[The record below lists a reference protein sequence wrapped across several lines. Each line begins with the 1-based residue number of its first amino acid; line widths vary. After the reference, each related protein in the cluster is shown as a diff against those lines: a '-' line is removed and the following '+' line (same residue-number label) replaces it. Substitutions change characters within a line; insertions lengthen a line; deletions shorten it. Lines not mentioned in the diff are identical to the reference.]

1 MSGTLPT
8 QIKLLES
15 IRDVPR
21 EAWDALVD
29 AEAAPFLEWS
39 WLEALE
45 SSGSVRPGT
54 GWRPRHLTLWRGN
67 HLVAAAPA
75 YLKEDS
81 HGEFV
86 FDWSWATA
94 AERVGLRYYP
104 KLILAAP
111 LTPATGRR
119 VMVARQEDRGAR
131 TRELMRAAV
140 EYARSEGLS
149 SLHVLFPTPEEA
161 KLLEEEGFG
170 IRHGVQYHFQNE
182 GYGSFED
189 VLARFTSKRRNQIRR
204 ERRATAEH
212 RVELRTLRG
221 EALADVDPAEVYRL
235 YASTVDKFAWGRRY
249 LTEDFF
255 IRVLQGLPAPGGAGA
270 GPEGGT
276 RHCRGL
282 QRLGRGGPL
291 RTLLGVLRGGAFPA
305 LRRLRL
311 PGHARDGGA
320 GAEALRARGRGRAQA
335 RPGLPPGPHL
345 QRALDFSRS
354 ARPGRPG
361 IPGARAHGHRPG
373 DARLAGR
380 DRLQAAQRGAG
391 WLSARRGRWP
401 SRR

>member
-8 QIKLLES
+8 QVKLLES

-29 AEAAPFLEWS
+29 AEAAPFLEWA
-39 WLEALE
+39 WLDALE
-45 SSGSVRPGT
+45 SSGSVRPAT

-119 VMVARQEDRGAR
+119 VLVAHGEDRGAR
-131 TRELMRAAV
+131 TREVMRAAV

-149 SLHVLFPTPEEA
+149 SLHVLFPTEEEA
-161 KLLEEEGFG
+161 ALLGEEGFG
-170 IRHGVQYHFQNE
+170 IRHGVQYHFLNE
-182 GYGSFED
+182 GYSTFED

-204 ERRATAEH
+204 ERRATATH

-221 EALADVDPAEVYRL
+221 AALGQVDAGEVYRL

-255 IRVLQGLPAPGGAGA
+255 VRVLGGF
-270 GPEGGT
+270 
-276 RHCRGL
+276 RHRVEL
-282 QRLGRGGPL
+282 VQA
-291 RTLLGVLRGGAFPA
+291 LRGGRVIAGAFNVS
-305 LRRLRL
+305 
-311 PGHARDGGA
+311 
-320 GAEALRARGRGRAQA
+320 GAEALYGRYWGCFEEVPFLHFDVCVYQGMQETVDRGLKR
-335 RPGLPPGPHL
+335 
-345 QRALDFSRS
+345 FE
-354 ARPGRPG
+354 
-361 IPGARAHGHRPG
+361 PGAGGEHKLVRGFLPALTYSAHWIFHGPLDRAVREFLGHERK
-373 DARLAGR
+373 AI
-380 DRLQAAQRGAG
+380 AQGMPAWRAETGFKQ
-391 WLSARRGRWP
+391 P
-401 SRR
+401 SEVQGG

>member
-8 QIKLLES
+8 QVKLLES
-15 IRDVPR
+15 IADVPQT
-21 EAWDALVD
+21 AWDALVD
-29 AEAAPFLEWS
+29 AQAAPFLEWG

-45 SSGSVRPGT
+45 SSGSVRART

-119 VMVARQEDRGAR
+119 VLVAPGEDRVAR
-131 TRELMRAAV
+131 TRELMRAAL

-149 SLHVLFPTPEEA
+149 SLHVLFPTEEEA
-161 KLLEEEGFG
+161 GLLDEEGFG
-170 IRHGVQYHFQNE
+170 IRHGVQYHFLNE

-204 ERRATAEH
+204 ERRATGEH
-212 RVELRTLRG
+212 HLQLRTLRG
-221 EALADVDPAEVYRL
+221 EGLDTVDPDEVYRL

-249 LTEDFF
+249 LTPDFF
-255 IRVLQGLPAPGGAGA
+255 TRVLKSFRHRVELVQAVREGQVVAGAFNVAGPEALYGRYWGCFEEVPFLHFDVCVYQGMEETVRRGLARFEPGAGGEHKLVRGFFPRLTFSAHWIFHGPLDRAVREFLGHERAAIAQGLPAWRAETGFKQTEV
-270 GPEGGT
+270 EGG
-276 RHCRGL
+276 
-282 QRLGRGGPL
+282 
-291 RTLLGVLRGGAFPA
+291 
-305 LRRLRL
+305 
-311 PGHARDGGA
+311 
-320 GAEALRARGRGRAQA
+320 
-335 RPGLPPGPHL
+335 
-345 QRALDFSRS
+345 
-354 ARPGRPG
+354 
-361 IPGARAHGHRPG
+361 
-373 DARLAGR
+373 
-380 DRLQAAQRGAG
+380 
-391 WLSARRGRWP
+391 
-401 SRR
+401 